1 MALSESALKKLHKDE
16 IINLALD
23 YQSKFD
29 SMLAGIRN
37 ELSDLKKYFE
47 QLRSDL
53 SVTKLVNTKLK
64 EKVVSLERQTW
75 SNSQYSRRGC
85 LELSGIPETIES
97 KDLEGT
103 ALDIFEKLDVMVDPS
118 IVEDCHWIKSSK
130 GPRKVI
136 VKLSRRKDAN
146 KIRSL
151 KKGLK
156 CMNLSSL
163 GVNSTVYIND
173 SLCTYYKMLWGKC
186 RKLLLNKYF
195 YSFWV
200 TNGTIKLKT
209 VENGR
214 VYAITHRN
222 DLVELFPDNE
232 ILADQVE
239 TARLFFKVMIQITFH
254 YRFTFFSLHF
264 CFQKVMF

>member
-23 YQSKFD
+23 YQNKFD
-29 SMLAGIRN
+29 STLAGIRN
-37 ELSDLKKYFE
+37 ELSDLKKDFE

-53 SVTKLVNTKLK
+53 SITKLVNTKLK

-75 SNSQYSRRGC
+75 SNSQYSRREC
-85 LELSGIPETIES
+85 LELSGIPETIEN

-103 ALDIFEKLDVMVDPS
+103 VLSIFEKLDVMVDPRN
-118 IVEDCHWIKSSK
+118 VEGCHWIKPSK
-130 GPRKVI
+130 GAKKVI

-146 KIRSL
+146 KICLL

-156 CMNLSSL
+156 GMNLSSF
-163 GVNSTVYIND
+163 GINSAVYINE

-186 RKLLLNKYF
+186 RKLLSNKYIH
-195 YSFWV
+195 SFWV
-200 TNGTIKLKT
+200 THGTIKLKT

-214 VYAITHRN
+214 VYAVTHQN
-222 DLVELFPDNE
+222 NFVELFPDND
-232 ILADQVE
+232 ILADQV
-239 TARLFFKVMIQITFH
+239 
-254 YRFTFFSLHF
+254 
-264 CFQKVMF
+264 

>member
-1 MALSESALKKLHKDE
+1 MVIIALPESALKKLHKDE

-29 SMLAGIRN
+29 STPAGIRN
-37 ELSDLKKYFE
+37 ELSDLKKDFE

-75 SNSQYSRRGC
+75 SNSQYYRREC
-85 LELSGIPETIES
+85 LELSGILETIEN

-103 ALDIFEKLDVMVDPS
+103 VLGIFEKLDVMVDPS
-118 IVEDCHWIKSSK
+118 NVEDCHWTKSSK
-130 GPRKVI
+130 GPKMVI

-146 KIRSL
+146 KIRLL

-156 CMNLSSL
+156 GMNLSSL
-163 GVNSTVYIND
+163 GINLTVYINY
-173 SLCTYYKMLWGKC
+173 SFCTYYKMLWGKC
-186 RKLLLNKYF
+186 RKLLLNKYIC
-195 YSFWV
+195 SFWV
-200 TNGTIKLKT
+200 TNGAIKLKPI
-209 VENGR
+209 ENGR
-214 VYAITHRN
+214 VYAITHLN

-232 ILADQVE
+232 ILADQVQ
-239 TARLFFKVMIQITFH
+239 TTRLFF
-254 YRFTFFSLHF
+254 
-264 CFQKVMF
+264 